1 MREPNLDPNSCTD
14 IDLVGFKYLKFAPIY
29 DKEKW
34 VERQMT
40 DKTIVNDIIFHAEG
54 PYNWLREKF
63 CWDGETF
70 DEREEARY
78 NYCKIFLEH
87 RWDQLFKKEYDRKKL
102 EKRKYTKFL
111 TKLRGKYPSLKSY
124 THVNEYNQF
133 TIQAYLPDVIKF
145 VGIKSL
151 IKKDWFGR
159 TCGYDSKGRL
169 IKIFSLSMDSFL
181 VELPQKKSG
190 IEIK

>member
-1 MREPNLDPNSCTD
+1 MANE
-14 IDLVGFKYLKFAPIY
+14 I
-29 DKEKW
+29 
-34 VERQMT
+34 
-40 DKTIVNDIIFHAEG
+40 IVNDIIFHAEG

-70 DEREEARY
+70 DEREKERY
-78 NYCKIFLEH
+78 NYCKMFLE
-87 RWDQLFKKEYDRKKL
+87 RKWNQLFKKEYDRKKL

-133 TIQAYLPDVIKF
+133 TIEAYLPDVIKF
-145 VGIKSL
+145 VGIESL
-151 IKKDWFGR
+151 IKKDWFGETR
-159 TCGYDSKGRL
+159 GYDIKGRL

-190 IEIK
+190 TLIK

>member
-1 MREPNLDPNSCTD
+1 MREPNSDPNSCTD
-14 IDLVGFKYLKFAPIY
+14 VDFVGLKYLNYVRSENK
-29 DKEKW
+29 DEW
-34 VERQMT
+34 VKRQMANEI
-40 DKTIVNDIIFHAEG
+40 IVNDIIFHAEG

-70 DEREEARY
+70 DEREKERY
-78 NYCKIFLEH
+78 NYCKMFLE
-87 RWDQLFKKEYDRKKL
+87 RKWNQLFKKEYDRKKL

-124 THVNEYNQF
+124 THINEYNQF
-133 TIQAYLPDVIKF
+133 TIEAYLPDVIKF

-151 IKKDWFGR
+151 IKKDWFGGTR
-159 TCGYDSKGRL
+159 GYDTKGRL

-190 IEIK
+190 TLIK